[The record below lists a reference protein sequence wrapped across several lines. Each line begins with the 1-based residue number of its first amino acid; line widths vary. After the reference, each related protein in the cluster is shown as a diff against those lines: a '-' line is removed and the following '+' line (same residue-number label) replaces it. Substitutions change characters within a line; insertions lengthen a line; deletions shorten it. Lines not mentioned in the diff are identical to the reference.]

1 MAANKSKRSIH
12 LAQPKPQRLSP
23 NPEQILRPKY
33 GLRISPAGSQPR
45 QTRPHARKAAQP
57 TEQMPVRAHVYR
69 TIAEMNGGFE
79 HVIDALQTMQRI
91 KHLPAD
97 SLNGIENEIAL
108 IRAETNRDLMAV
120 LSEREL
126 ANAGHF
132 QRLSL
137 ESKNMESKNMESK
150 NMEPKNMRPENDTRS

>member
-1 MAANKSKRSIH
+1 MAVSKVKRSIH
-12 LAQPKPQRLSP
+12 LAQPQPQRELTAPPPPPPKKPQHAQPQRPRL
-23 NPEQILRPKY
+23 NQE
-33 GLRISPAGSQPR
+33 
-45 QTRPHARKAAQP
+45 P

-79 HVIDALQTMQRI
+79 HVIDALQTMQKI

-97 SLNGIENEIAL
+97 SLSGIENQIAL
-108 IRAETNRDLMAV
+108 IRAEANRGLMAV

-132 QRLSL
+132 QRLA
-137 ESKNMESKNMESK
+137 ME
-150 NMEPKNMRPENDTRS
+150 PENDTRP